1 MWQER
6 AMSSDR
12 KNGFPYGGQAV
23 LEGVMM
29 RGRRW
34 ATVAVRAPSS
44 QIVLHSER
52 LPRALYEG
60 WFIKV
65 PFVRGVAMLWDTLV
79 LGMKALMFS
88 ADVALQE
95 EGEEKVEFSKPMMWG
110 TAAVAIL
117 FAIALFFVAPLLLV
131 GLVDHYIQSSF
142 VSNVVEGAIRLAVF
156 LLYIW
161 GIGWMPDIKRV
172 YAYHGAE
179 HKCINARE
187 AGEPLEV
194 SSAVPFTTAHPRC
207 GTSFLLVV
215 MAISIL
221 IFALLGRPPM
231 VWRIVSRV
239 VLVPVIAGVAYE
251 FIKFTAA
258 HYSNLLVRWMAA
270 PGLTLQRLTTREPDE
285 SQLEVGM
292 AALKEVMRLDALEE
306 REAAVPAV
314 VWTAPS
320 PLGRGV
326 DLPEGRSTG

>member
-1 MWQER
+1 
-6 AMSSDR
+6 MSSN
-12 KNGFPYGGQAV
+12 KNSSFPYGGQAV

-29 RGRRW
+29 RGKRW

-44 QIVLHSER
+44 QVVLHSER
-52 LPRALYEG
+52 LPRALYDS

-65 PFVRGVAMLWDTLV
+65 PFVRGIGMLWDTLV

-88 ADVALQE
+88 ADIALQE
-95 EGEEKVEFSKPMMWG
+95 NGEEKVEISKPMMWG
-110 TAAVAIL
+110 TVGVAIL
-117 FAIALFFVAPLLLV
+117 FAVALFFVAPLLLV
-131 GLVDHYIQSSF
+131 GLVDRYIQSPF
-142 VSNVVEGAIRLAVF
+142 VSNVVEGVIRLAVF

-161 GIGWMPDIKRV
+161 GIGRMPDISRV
-172 YAYHGAE
+172 FAYHGAE

-187 AGEPLEV
+187 AGRPLEA

-215 MAISIL
+215 MAVSIL
-221 IFALLGRPPM
+221 VFALLGRPPM
-231 VWRIVSRV
+231 VWRIASRV

-258 HYSNLLVRWMAA
+258 HYSNRLVRWMAA

-306 REAAVPAV
+306 GDVGAPTIVDV
-314 VWTAPS
+314 APS
-320 PLGRGV
+320 PLRR
-326 DLPEGRSTG
+326 RSG

>member
-1 MWQER
+1 MEQTVN
-6 AMSSDR
+6 SDE
-12 KNGFPYGGQAV
+12 KGTFPYGGQAV

-34 ATVAVRAPSS
+34 STVAVRAPSS
-44 QIVLHSER
+44 EIVLHSER
-52 LPRALYEG
+52 LPRALYDG

-65 PFVRGVAMLWDTLV
+65 PFLRGIGMLWDTLV

-95 EGEEKVEFSKPMMWG
+95 EGEGPAELSKPLMWG
-110 TAAVAIL
+110 TVAVAIL
-117 FAIALFFVAPLLLV
+117 FAIGLFFVAPLLLV

-142 VSNVVEGAIRLAVF
+142 VSNVVEGVIRLGVF

-161 GIGWMPDIKRV
+161 SIGWMPDIRRV

-187 AGEPLEV
+187 AGRPLDV
-194 SSAVPFTTAHPRC
+194 ASAVPFTTAHPRC

-215 MAISIL
+215 MAVSIL
-221 IFALLGRPPM
+221 VFALLGRPPM

-258 HYSNLLVRWMAA
+258 HYSNRLVRWMAA
-270 PGLTLQRLTTREPDE
+270 PGLLLQRLTTREPDE

-292 AALKEVMRLDALEE
+292 AALKEVIRLDALEE
-306 REAAVPAV
+306 MEEVMPMASSSTSAAA
-314 VWTAPS
+314 
-320 PLGRGV
+320 R
-326 DLPEGRSTG
+326 